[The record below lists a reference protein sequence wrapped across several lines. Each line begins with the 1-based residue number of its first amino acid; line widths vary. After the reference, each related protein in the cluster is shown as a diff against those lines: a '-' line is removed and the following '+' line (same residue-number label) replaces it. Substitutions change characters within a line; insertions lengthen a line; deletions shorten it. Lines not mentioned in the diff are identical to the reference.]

1 MIENNVN
8 NSFEITTT
16 LETLW
21 ADVGFKPNL
30 KQEEAIRHV
39 AGPLYLPA
47 GPGSGK
53 TRVLLWRT
61 VNLIV
66 FHGVKPDEIFL
77 STFTEKAALQLKEG
91 LRGLLAVASRHTGQH
106 YDLAGLYVGTVH
118 SLCRRLL
125 LDRRLHPQRQR
136 GQIPALR
143 DELSQYLSLYRPR
156 NWQALT
162 ETLGLV
168 NVNALINELFTGKTF
183 NSRHAAV
190 TSCIS
195 LFNRLSEECLEPDHL
210 VERVTDND
218 KLNTACLLYREY
230 RQRLTADQATD
241 LSLLQQHA
249 LNLLRDYPQA
259 GQIFRHVIIDEYQDT
274 NTVQERLF
282 FALAGH
288 HRNLCVVGD
297 DDQALYRFR
306 GATVENFV
314 EFAVRCQQ
322 QWQMQPTPIPLLTN
336 YRSRQP
342 IVEFYQRFIAQHDW
356 RKPGAG
362 LYRVPKQIES
372 HRKDPTPAVVV
383 SKGPR
388 SRVCA
393 EVARAVRALVD
404 AGKVQDPNQIAFLF
418 PSLKS
423 TWNGQFSKN
432 KAVEQMQA
440 ALEEAGLKVYAPR
453 AGRFLEVE
461 EAVDLCGVF
470 LKLLGRPPSGGF
482 GGNDYQAFQDWLGQ
496 VDDRGEA
503 LLSADPHLQAF
514 IADRKAEMKQ
524 ALADEDAL
532 LAVVDHHGWDGAA
545 PYNIATMKRPLLAAK
560 GLSERAIKALGSMAF
575 ENAVKARQRA
585 GQPLALA
592 YVITRATALDWSL
605 LDIFWRLTGF
615 AHFKAMFDAAQAGAD
630 EGPLCNLGL
639 LSQYL
644 ARFIDEYRAPLV
656 TGGWVREH
664 RLRNTF
670 VSSFLYALFRRGESE
685 YEDADDPFP
694 KGRIPFLT
702 IHQAKG
708 LEFPVV
714 VLGNL
719 DKRDFG
725 PQTVETLLNPYLPP
739 GGEPLDKMSGFD
751 IMRLFYVALSR
762 PQQLL
767 ILAHHTGRGLRAH
780 PGFMALT
787 DTLPKL
793 ADLDL
798 ASVPAAEKKKDDTP
812 QTYSYTGDYLA
823 YQRCPRQYM
832 IFKQFGLEPSRS
844 QTMVFGSL
852 VHRTLDDLHQYLI
865 AQREGG
871 G

>member
-1 MIENNVN
+1 M
-8 NSFEITTT
+8 TT
-16 LETLW
+16 LPTLW
-21 ADVGFKPNL
+21 ADVGFTPNPE
-30 KQEEAIRHV
+30 QEQAIHHIE
-39 AGPLYLPA
+39 GPLHLPA

-66 FHGVKPDEIFL
+66 FHGVPPDQIFL
-77 STFTEKAALQLKEG
+77 ATFTEKAALQLKEG
-91 LRGLLAVASRHTGQH
+91 LRSLLAVASRHTGQH

-125 LDRRLHPQRQR
+125 LDRRLHPERQR
-136 GQIPALR
+136 GQVPALR

-162 ETLGLV
+162 GVLGLN
-168 NVNALINELFTGKTF
+168 NVNELLNELFTARKFG
-183 NSRHAAV
+183 SRHAAV
-190 TSCIS
+190 TSCIA
-195 LFNRLSEECLEPDHL
+195 LFNRLSEECLEPAWL
-210 VERVTDND
+210 VRNVAGNV
-218 KLNTACLLYREY
+218 KLNAACILYQNY
-230 RQRLTADQATD
+230 RQRLAADRATD

-249 LNLLRDYPQA
+249 LNLLQTYPQA
-259 GQIFRHVIIDEYQDT
+259 GQIFQHVIIDEYQDT

-282 FALAGH
+282 FALAAG

-314 EFAVRCQQ
+314 EFAARCQQ
-322 QWQMQPTPIPLLTN
+322 HWQVDPTPIPLLTN
-336 YRSRQP
+336 YRSREP
-342 IVEFYQRFIAQHDW
+342 IVRFYQAFMDRHNW
-356 RKPGAG
+356 SKPEGG
-362 LYRVPKQIES
+362 YYRVPKRIDP
-372 HRKDPTPAVVV
+372 HRKGQASAVVV
-383 SKGPR
+383 SRGPADQ
-388 SRVCA
+388 VCV
-393 EVARAVRALVD
+393 EVARAVKALID
-404 AGKVQDPNQIAFLF
+404 AGTVQDPNQIAFLF

-432 KAVEQMQA
+432 KAVERMQA
-440 ALEEAGLKVYAPR
+440 ALEKEGLKVYAPR

-482 GGNDYQAFQDWLGQ
+482 GGNDYLAFQDWLARA
-496 VDDRGEA
+496 DDRGEA
-503 LLSADPHLQAF
+503 LLAADPRLKAF
-514 IADRKAEMKQ
+514 IADRQAEMEQ

-532 LAVVDHHGWDGAA
+532 LAVVERHGWGGSA
-545 PYNIATMKRPLLAAK
+545 PYDLTTMKRPLLAAQ
-560 GLSERAIKALGSMAF
+560 GLSERARKALGSMAF

-585 GQPLALA
+585 SQPLALN

-615 AHFKAMFDAAQAGAD
+615 AHFKAMFDAAQAGTD

-644 ARFIDEYRAPLV
+644 ARFIDEYQAPLV
-656 TGGWVREH
+656 TGGWVRDH

-714 VLGNL
+714 VLGNI
-719 DKRDFG
+719 DKRNLR
-725 PQTVETLLNPYLPP
+725 PQKVEELVRPYLPP
-739 GGEPLDKMSGFD
+739 GGEPLDQMGHFD
-751 IMRLFYVALSR
+751 AMRLFYVALSR

-767 ILAHHTGRGLRAH
+767 IVAHYTGRGTQTYPAFA
-780 PGFMALT
+780 GLT
-787 DTLPKL
+787 DTLPTL
-793 ADLDL
+793 RDLDL
-798 ASVPAAEKKKDDTP
+798 TTVPAAEAKKADLP
-812 QTYSYTGDYLA
+812 RTYSYTGDYLG

-832 IFKQFGLEPSRS
+832 VFRHYGLVPSRS
-844 QTMVFGSL
+844 QTLVFGSL

>member
-1 MIENNVN
+1 M
-8 NSFEITTT
+8 T

-21 ADVGFKPNL
+21 ADVGFKPNDAQ
-30 KQEEAIRHV
+30 KKAIRHV
-39 AGPLYLPA
+39 DGPLYLPA

-53 TRVLLWRT
+53 TRVLLWRA

-91 LRGLLAVASRHTGQH
+91 LRGLLAVASRRTGQN
-106 YDLAGLYVGTVH
+106 YDLANPYVGTVH

-136 GQIPALR
+136 GQVPALR

-156 NWQALT
+156 HWQALT
-162 ETLGLV
+162 EALGST

-195 LFNRLSEECLEPDHL
+195 LFNRLSEECLEPDWL
-210 VERVTDND
+210 VQHVAGNV
-218 KLNTACLLYREY
+218 KLNAACLLYREY
-230 RQRLTADQATD
+230 RRRLAADQATD

-282 FALAGH
+282 FALAAG

-314 EFAVRCQQ
+314 EFAARCQDH
-322 QWQMQPTPIPLLTN
+322 WRVQPTPIPLLTN

-356 RKPGAG
+356 RKPGQG
-362 LYRVPKQIES
+362 FYRVPKPIEP

-383 SKGPR
+383 SRGPR
-388 SRVCA
+388 EHVSE
-393 EVARAVRALVD
+393 EVAQAVKALIERG
-404 AGKVQDPNQIAFLF
+404 AVQDPNQIAFLF

-423 TWNGQFSKN
+423 TWNGTFSKN
-432 KAVEQMQA
+432 KAVEQMQK
-440 ALEEAGLKVYAPR
+440 ALEAVGLKVYAPR

-461 EAVDLCGVF
+461 EAVDLFGMY
-470 LKLLGRPPSGGF
+470 LKLLGRPPGGGF
-482 GGNDYQAFQDWLGQ
+482 GGNDYQAFQDWLQQ
-496 VDDRGEA
+496 VDDRGEE
-503 LLSADPHLQAF
+503 LSSADPHLQAF
-514 IADRKAEMKQ
+514 VADRTAEMQQ

-532 LAVVDHHGWDGAA
+532 LAVVQHHGWDANA
-545 PYNIATMKRPLLAAK
+545 PYDIITMKRPLLAAQ
-560 GLSERAIKALGSMAF
+560 GLSERARKALGSMAF

-585 GQPLALA
+585 GQPLPLA

-615 AHFKAMFDAAQAGAD
+615 AHFKAMVDAAQAGAD

-656 TGGWVREH
+656 TGGWVRDH

-708 LEFPVV
+708 LEFPIV

-751 IMRLFYVALSR
+751 TMRLFYVALSR

-780 PGFMALT
+780 PGLVALT
-787 DTLPKL
+787 DQVPKL

-798 ASVPAAEKKKDDTP
+798 ASVPAAEKKKDDVP

-832 IFKQFGLEPSRS
+832 VFQQYGLEPSRS
-844 QTMVFGSL
+844 QTMLFGSL

-871 G
+871 